1 MDRLD
6 SYILYYVV
14 VNTVLMINIQ
24 VSQKIRPKFLEV
36 PKSSLTAFSSFSSD
50 DFKDPFALSVS
61 YPIDS

>member
-24 VSQKIRPKFLEV
+24 VSQKNKAQIPWSPKVIFD
-36 PKSSLTAFSSFSSD
+36 SFQ
-50 DFKDPFALSVS
+50 
-61 YPIDS
+61 